1 MSPLITDAETLS
13 AGGMAKRL
21 CDPAL
26 SDAARS
32 GHEKIVGLSDPFTGS
47 QRGHQGFIQPAAGPP
62 VNILGGRLLA
72 ELGLTQQAFEPC
84 LLALRAFGLD
94 EQSETILKRKIVELG
109 LLDLLLE
116 CLEHPGQLQ

>member
-1 MSPLITDAETLS
+1 MSPLITDTETLS
-13 AGGMAKRL
+13 TGGMAQRL

-32 GHEKIVGLSDPFTGS
+32 GHEKIVGLPDPFTGS
-47 QRGHQGFIQPAAGPP
+47 QRGHQGFIQPAACPP
-62 VNILGGRLLA
+62 VNVLRGRLLA
-72 ELGLTQQAFEPC
+72 ELGLTQQAFETG